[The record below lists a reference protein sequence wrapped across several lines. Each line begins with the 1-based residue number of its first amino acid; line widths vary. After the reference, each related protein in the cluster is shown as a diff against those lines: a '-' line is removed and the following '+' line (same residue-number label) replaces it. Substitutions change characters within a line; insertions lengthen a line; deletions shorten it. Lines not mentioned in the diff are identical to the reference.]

1 MKIYCKKINLKHL
14 DSSFLNSFCA
24 YKGRYDI
31 VADLVE
37 KCKVED
43 FISLANL
50 NFKNLG
56 HEEKIDIY
64 LSVVFF
70 KCGKEALPVFSFL
83 EFKILKNKKIINSC
97 KGIMF
102 STYVHDIDRDAL
114 HDASLKFNSLS
125 VDLWNLLF
133 ENRLFEKDFIFVFPE
148 SKSKVSRTDA
158 YMRNLDFDLIKLKNE
173 KYRIFF
179 MEKSP
184 VDQVVVMDAVKSI
197 SDVILDMMKGKGIG
211 SFNFKKLN
219 DLKEIQKNRFIY
231 WLSFYKRDVCFK
243 PKPRSF
249 TNLVKS

>member
-1 MKIYCKKINLKHL
+1 MKIYCRKINLKY
-14 DSSFLNSFCA
+14 LNSSLLNSLFSG
-24 YKGRYDI
+24 KGRYDI
-31 VADLVE
+31 VSDLVE

-43 FISLANL
+43 FIGLSNS

-56 HEEKIDIY
+56 YKEKIEIY

-70 KCGKEALPVFSFL
+70 KCGREVLPVFSFL
-83 EFKILKNKKIINSC
+83 EFDILKNKNIINSC

-102 STYVHDIDRDAL
+102 STYIHDLDRDAL
-114 HDASLKFNSLS
+114 CDCSLRFNSLS
-125 VDLWNLLF
+125 LDLWNSLF
-133 ENRLFEKDFIFVFPE
+133 KKEFEKDFIFVFPE
-148 SKSKVSRTDA
+148 SKTKVSRTEV
-158 YMRNLDFDLIKLKNE
+158 YMRNLEFDLIKLNNG

-184 VDQVVVMDAVKSI
+184 VDQVIVMDAVKSI
-197 SDVILDMMKGKGIG
+197 SDVILDMMKGKGIT

>member
-1 MKIYCKKINLKHL
+1 
-14 DSSFLNSFCA
+14 
-24 YKGRYDI
+24 
-31 VADLVE
+31 
-37 KCKVED
+37 
-43 FISLANL
+43 
-50 NFKNLG
+50 
-56 HEEKIDIY
+56 
-64 LSVVFF
+64 
-70 KCGKEALPVFSFL
+70 
-83 EFKILKNKKIINSC
+83 
-97 KGIMF
+97 MF